1 MDRLRKGKEK
11 WNRLNNTDQ
20 NPDPGFEVPDHTHM
34 FSYNYQQKRA
44 SEPTIPYHLGVD
56 APGPG
61 SIRPRLTTFNSEN
74 LGEGSQFGVFLRSSS
89 TSTASPDPLGLTLVY
104 SLPNPLFDLIFV
116 HGLGGSSKRTW
127 SWERDAENFW
137 PPWLTEDKD
146 LSGARIFT
154 FGYNSG
160 FVGEYTNLNLLDFAK
175 DLLIR
180 MKTYSGDLQF
190 STDRPPAVGELPT
203 IFVAHSMGGL
213 VVKKACILGR
223 SDQQYA
229 EIIAQ
234 IKAIVFLATPHRGSD
249 YAQTLQNILKVTPG
263 LSGKHYV
270 AELEKNSGTL
280 QDINEQFRT
289 VCGDLTL
296 VSFHESQKTSIG
308 KMKAMIVDKDSAKL
322 GYPDE
327 ISASLDAD
335 HHGVVKFKNVLDS
348 NYVNVRNVLKWTAV
362 SFVSRELQNRLTLAA
377 KPTSKLITTKC
388 LLDILGVPEN
398 SDEDFQYLSG
408 RIAHGSCSWILQRS
422 AVRSWIEHDTE
433 SPKLLWICGNA
444 GSGKSILASYLI
456 GKAQNSSHS
465 GTCQYHFF
473 LYGDKLKRSLSYL
486 LCSIALQVALAH
498 EPFAA
503 RLVEFQEA
511 TGMNIKEQK
520 ASIIWEKIFEGIMFR
535 MTFPGPFNWVFDGL
549 DEAESPSELIKYL
562 SKAKSSTRINIL
574 LTSRPRRDLANHIS
588 QYFPATQPE
597 LLKAEDTLSDI
608 RDFVRA
614 SILRILPGTDEA
626 RAEVAE
632 EVISRSS
639 GSFLWVQL
647 ALSRIEKNWVL
658 KDDIKAAIN
667 EIPEGMEPLYRGLI
681 ESIAKQNQRS
691 VDIARHILFWA
702 ACCFRP
708 LDISELEVALKP
720 EFDGFTNLE
729 IAIEEICGQFV
740 VVNKSKVNLIHH
752 TARQFLLLKTTDLPI
767 SLDENHSHS
776 HIATVCIDFL
786 SDSTKWRRVFSGLH
800 NMTGAGRALTDTVVF
815 DRHPFL
821 LYALSY
827 WTYHVSLGLVDSD
840 ELLIKV
846 LSFLE
851 NHCLLWI
858 HGVALTQRLRILIKA
873 AQNLKTY
880 VKRRAQAK
888 RALRNFSLNRDTELR
903 QWANDLIR
911 VVGRFGN
918 NLAEHPASIHNN
930 VIPFCPLDS
939 IMSRTFLHQ
948 NSSNF
953 AVTGLSSNDW
963 SDCLAKISAGEEQ
976 TAVYILCKDTFFLTL
991 IGIDGTVVIWYADT
1005 CQEARRFTHGE
1016 YVTIIASSRTSN
1028 LVATSGIDYIRVWD
1042 ITTGLEVKCM
1052 MKDSHH
1058 HTRAMAFSSNDD
1070 ELLVAFD
1077 DCVVQ
1082 CIDLA
1087 SGKEKWQFLAK
1098 EPRANDHNCV
1108 RSASFSPD
1116 LTRIALIFR
1125 GRPVVVWTVQP
1136 GGGKSG
1142 HRDQYI
1148 PPRKCILAE
1157 DKMRTIAQG
1166 DAWDPPEIAI
1176 WHPVTD
1182 HLLVLYEDTRIVAY
1196 NLSDVEQKQ
1205 VSHTG
1210 ARAMVL
1216 SLDGNLLLTSDVQG
1230 TLSVWTVPEYQLS
1243 YQVKYD
1249 ELTIGLAFSPDATR
1263 FYDIRGEFCHVWEPD
1278 ALIKASEIEQIEL
1291 PSHESTNSD
1300 TITTDPVL
1308 SNDDTSQVPITSLVF
1323 DRSGDYYCCGKEDGS
1338 VAIFTVPE
1346 GERSRKV
1353 TNHSTS
1359 VSIIYIGW
1367 SASSKYLVSADDSGR
1382 VIAKRLEPPTTT
1394 KNRWAVFPV
1403 FDVRMENAEAVEL
1416 CLFHP
1421 KDLYLLIVTPTQAYV
1436 MNLKPKKNTEVCRE
1450 RIAPGSV
1457 WINHPAD
1464 VSLLLRIDAGTEQAY
1479 HWKTLKPF
1487 KSTPQSDTQGLGGR
1501 STSIARTVQT
1511 SDFLLLETIVRDEFR
1526 AQDHRQLQTREVV
1539 IIELSRISSGR
1550 PGEHRVVVEGL
1561 SKHVNRLIG
1570 EVDDRVVFLDHQFWL
1585 CTWEIEATYTRHK
1598 KHFFLPKDW
1607 ISPQSLR
1614 QIALHEHGIVLI
1626 PKNGEVAIVK
1636 ANWIGGF
1643 PVQISFSR

>member
-1 MDRLRKGKEK
+1 MLRKGKEK
-11 WNRLNNTDQ
+11 WNKLHTDQ
-20 NPDPGFEVPDHTHM
+20 NPEPGFEVGDYVSGTHTDLEVSDQSHVL
-34 FSYNYQQKRA
+34 SPRYQQKRA
-44 SEPTIPYHLGVD
+44 SEPTIPYHLRPDV
-56 APGPG
+56 PGPS
-61 SIRPRLTTFNSEN
+61 SIRPRLTATSSEN
-74 LGEGSQFGVFLRSSS
+74 F
-89 TSTASPDPLGLTLVY
+89 
-104 SLPNPLFDLIFV
+104 
-116 HGLGGSSKRTW
+116 
-127 SWERDAENFW
+127 
-137 PPWLTEDKD
+137 
-146 LSGARIFT
+146 
-154 FGYNSG
+154 
-160 FVGEYTNLNLLDFAK
+160 

-190 STDRPPAVGELPT
+190 SNERPPAVGE
-203 IFVAHSMGGL
+203 
-213 VVKKACILGR
+213 
-223 SDQQYA
+223 YA
-229 EIIAQ
+229 EMIAQ

-263 LSGKHYV
+263 LSSKH
-270 AELEKNSGTL
+270 
-280 QDINEQFRT
+280 
-289 VCGDLTL
+289 
-296 VSFHESQKTSIG
+296 
-308 KMKAMIVDKDSAKL
+308 
-322 GYPDE
+322 
-327 ISASLDAD
+327 
-335 HHGVVKFKNVLDS
+335 
-348 NYVNVRNVLKWTAV
+348 
-362 SFVSRELQNRLTLAA
+362 
-377 KPTSKLITTKC
+377 
-388 LLDILGVPEN
+388 
-398 SDEDFQYLSG
+398 
-408 RIAHGSCSWILQRS
+408 
-422 AVRSWIEHDTE
+422 
-433 SPKLLWICGNA
+433 
-444 GSGKSILASYLI
+444 
-456 GKAQNSSHS
+456 
-465 GTCQYHFF
+465 
-473 LYGDKLKRSLSYL
+473 
-486 LCSIALQVALAH
+486 IALQVALAH
-498 EPFAA
+498 ESFAA
-503 RLVEFQEA
+503 RLKEFQEA
-511 TGMNIKEQK
+511 AGMNIKEQK

-535 MTFPGPFNWVFDGL
+535 MTFPGPLNWVFDGL
-549 DEAESPSELIKYL
+549 DEAESPLELIKYL

-574 LTSRPRRDLANHIS
+574 LISRPRRDLANHIS

-597 LLKAEDTLSDI
+597 LLRAEDTLSDI

-614 SILRILPGTDEA
+614 SIRRILPGTDEA

-632 EVISRSS
+632 EVICRSS

-647 ALSRIEKNWVL
+647 ALSSIEKNWVL

-667 EIPEGMEPLYRGLI
+667 EIPEGMEPLYRGII

-702 ACCFRP
+702 ACCYRP

-740 VVNKSKVNLIHH
+740 VINRSKVNLIHH
-752 TARQFLLLKTTDLPI
+752 TARQFLLLKTANLPI

-800 NMTGAGRALTDTVVF
+800 NMTRAGRAFADAAIF
-815 DRHPFL
+815 DCHPFL

-827 WTYHVSLGLVDSD
+827 WAYHVSLGLVESD
-840 ELLIKV
+840 ELLMKV
-846 LSFLE
+846 LAFLE

-858 HGVALTQRLRILIKA
+858 HGVALTERLQILIKA

-880 VKRRAQAK
+880 IKRRAQDFSK
-888 RALRNFSLNRDTELR
+888 RTLKNFSLNRDAELL

-948 NSSNF
+948 IKSNF
-953 AVTGLSSNDW
+953 VVTGLTSNDW
-963 SDCLAKISAGEEQ
+963 SDCLAKISTGEEQ
-976 TAVYILCKDTFFLTL
+976 TAVHILCKDTFFLTL
-991 IGIDGTVVIWYADT
+991 VGIDGTVIIWYANT
-1005 CQEARRFTHGE
+1005 CQEARRFSHGE

-1042 ITTGLEVKCM
+1042 ITTGLEVNCM
-1052 MKDSHH
+1052 TKDSHH
-1058 HTRAMAFSSNDD
+1058 HTRAMAFSPNDD

-1087 SGKEKWQFLAK
+1087 SDKEKWQFLAK
-1098 EPRANDHNCV
+1098 EPGANDHNCI

-1125 GRPVVVWTVQP
+1125 GRPVVVWTIQP
-1136 GGGKSG
+1136 GRGKSG
-1142 HRDQYI
+1142 HYRDQYI
-1148 PPRKCILAE
+1148 PPMKCILAE
-1157 DKMRTIAQG
+1157 DKMRTMAQG

-1176 WHPVTD
+1176 WHPVTG

-1196 NLSDVEQKQ
+1196 NLSDVEQEQ
-1205 VSHTG
+1205 INHTG

-1249 ELTIGLAFSPDATR
+1249 ELVTGLAFSPDSTR

-1278 ALIKASEIEQIEL
+1278 ALIKASEIEQIER
-1291 PSHESTNSD
+1291 SSCDSNNGD

-1338 VAIFTVPE
+1338 VTIFTVPE
-1346 GERSRKV
+1346 GEKSRKV

-1367 SASSKYLVSADDSGR
+1367 STSSKYLVSADDSGR
-1382 VIAKRLEPPTTT
+1382 VIAKRLEPPTATR
-1394 KNRWAVFPV
+1394 NRWAVFPV

-1421 KDLYLLIVTPTQAYV
+1421 KDLYLLIVTPTQAYI
-1436 MNLKPKKNTEVCRE
+1436 MNLNPKKSTEVCRQ

-1457 WINHPAD
+1457 WINHPVD
-1464 VSLLLRIDAGTEQAY
+1464 VGLLLRIDAGTEQAY
-1479 HWKTLKPF
+1479 HWKTLEPCEP
-1487 KSTPQSDTQGLGGR
+1487 TPQSNPQRSGGR
-1501 STSIARTVQT
+1501 AISIAHTVQT
-1511 SDFLLLETIVRDEFR
+1511 RDFLLLETLVRDEFR
-1526 AQDHRQLQTREVV
+1526 ARDHRQLQTREVV
-1539 IIELSRISSGR
+1539 IIELSRISSGI

-1570 EVDDRVVFLDHQFWL
+1570 EVDDRVVFLDHHFWL
-1585 CTWEIEATYTRHK
+1585 CTWEIEATYTGHK
-1598 KHFFLPKDW
+1598 KHFFLPRDW

-1626 PKNGEVAIVK
+1626 PKNGEVAVVK
-1636 ANWIGGF
+1636 ASWIDLIKF
-1643 PVQISFSR
+1643 KPPTSFLLDTKTYKHATPTMDIYVISPSNLLDSWTALALISQNHLYTILHDL